1 MSRYLKSDQRISKLA
16 LLSFCLMAEF
26 VQAESFPKVGRR
38 ATVGEIAAWDIDV
51 RADFRGLPAGSG
63 TVTQGMKLWEA
74 KCASCHGAFGESP
87 SMFPPLIGG
96 TTKADSERGRAAG
109 LTEVTE
115 NAKTTIMK
123 LSTVS
128 TLWDFIRRAM
138 PFDAPKSL
146 TTNEVYAVTAYL
158 LNLADLVPADF
169 TLSDKNIAQVQAKMP
184 NRNGMTLDHGM
195 RDITGKPDVSSE
207 ACMQDCRV
215 NEQSLVVLPPS
226 VNGLNGNLAEQNRPW
241 GSVRGLDTSRAK

>member
-1 MSRYLKSDQRISKLA
+1 MSSYRKFAARLT
-16 LLSFCLMAEF
+16 LLSLCFTA
-26 VQAESFPKVGRR
+26 VAAHAESFPKVGRR

-51 RADFRGLPAGSG
+51 RPDFRGLPAGSG
-63 TVTQGMKLWEA
+63 TVAQGMKLWEA
-74 KCASCHGAFGESP
+74 KCASCHGDFGESP
-87 SMFPPLIGG
+87 VMFPPLIGG

-109 LTEVTE
+109 LTEATE

-123 LSTVS
+123 LATVS

-146 TTNEVYAVTAYL
+146 TNNEVYAVTAYL

-169 TLSDKNIAQVQAKMP
+169 TLSNKNIAQVQAKMP
-184 NRNGMTLDHGM
+184 NRNGMTLEHGL
-195 RDITGKPDVSSE
+195 RDVAGKPDVNSE
-207 ACMQDCRV
+207 ACMKDCRV

-226 VNGLNGNLAEQNRPW
+226 VNGLNGNLAEQNRQW
-241 GSVRGLDTSRAK
+241 GSVRGVDTGRSK